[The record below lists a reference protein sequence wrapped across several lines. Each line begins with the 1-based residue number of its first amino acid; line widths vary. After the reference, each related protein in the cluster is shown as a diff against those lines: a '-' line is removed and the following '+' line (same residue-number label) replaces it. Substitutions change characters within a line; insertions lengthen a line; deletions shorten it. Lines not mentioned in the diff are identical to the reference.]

1 MVDREQARP
10 LAPSIERPSSDED
23 DNTLHHQSQA
33 HKKFIKRCA
42 CPLAFSIL
50 IAIVIIVLIFTI
62 FRVKDPVITMNGVKI
77 TKLELVNN
85 SIITPKS
92 GANMSLIADVSVKN
106 PNVASFRYSNTT
118 TSLYYHGIMVGEAHG
133 PPGKAKARRTIRMN
147 VTVDVVTDRV
157 VSSPDFIS
165 DLGLG
170 LLTMSSFSR
179 VPGQVK
185 ILNLFKRHVVVKMNC
200 TTTFN
205 ISTQAIK
212 EQSCKKN
219 VKL

>member
-10 LAPSIERPSSDED
+10 LAPAIERPSSEED
-23 DNTLHHQSQA
+23 DTSLQPQKQA
-33 HKKFIKRCA
+33 HKKLIKRCA
-42 CPLAFSIL
+42 CPLIFL
-50 IAIVIIVLIFTI
+50 LLLAIVIIVLIFTV

-77 TKLELVNN
+77 TKLELSNTM
-85 SIITPKS
+85 TPQS
-92 GANMSLIADVSVKN
+92 GANMSLVADVSVKN

-118 TSLYYHGIMVGEAHG
+118 TSLYYRGIMVGEARG
-133 PPGKAKARRTIRMN
+133 PPGRAKARRTIRMN
-147 VTVDVVTDRV
+147 VTIDVIADRV
-157 VSSPDFIS
+157 VSSPDFRT
-165 DLGLG
+165 DLGSG
-170 LLTMSSFSR
+170 LMTMSSFSR

-200 TTTFN
+200 STTFN

-212 EQSCKKN
+212 EQSCLRK